1 VGPAAAGA
9 CMREVQQGERV
20 QVAALGATARARV
33 GARWWAAGR
42 GAGRASGWAGRGKGR
57 ASGGLRA

>member
-1 VGPAAAGA
+1 
-9 CMREVQQGERV
+9 MREVQQGERV